1 MNDKLKNFFKKI
13 QLKQKIKKNNTL
25 LNLRTLASEDI
36 QNEYSPEELENF
48 FAKQDSLSAILDS
61 LENIDAKP
69 DTTDNLQAWDMHNII
84 DERDRP
90 GVEYASKNIETKN
103 SKLMGD
109 DYDETQLGLTLA
121 GMTPGVGAGADIAA
135 LIHSLKNKEGGDSF
149 FNLLSLIPGLGIM
162 AGGIKNLKKS
172 KKLSRKNKRV
182 IDADETELKAMQD
195 YYRDSGLRTQN
206 RWAELTIKQLMKTM
220 KRELKK

>member
-48 FAKQDSLSAILDS
+48 FTKQDSLSAILDS

-109 DYDETQLGLTLA
+109 EFA
-121 GMTPGVGAGADIAA
+121 
-135 LIHSLKNKEGGDSF
+135 SF
-149 FNLLSLIPGLGIM
+149 SHYL
-162 AGGIKNLKKS
+162 
-172 KKLSRKNKRV
+172 
-182 IDADETELKAMQD
+182 
-195 YYRDSGLRTQN
+195 
-206 RWAELTIKQLMKTM
+206 
-220 KRELKK
+220 